1 MRTTVELPPEL
12 MKEVKARAAAQGESL
27 KSLLTRAVATELGKS
42 MNQRDK
48 RTHVR
53 LPLFGNPRLKPVDVE
68 PADIARAF
76 ARDDET
82 VARRAMRRRKK

>member
-12 MKEVKARAAAQGESL
+12 MREVKARAAAQGESL
-27 KSLLTRAVATELGKS
+27 KSLLTRAVANELGKS
-42 MNQRDK
+42 PRPQDK
-48 RTHVR
+48 GNLVR
-53 LPLFGNPRLKPVDVE
+53 LPIFGNPRLKPVVVE
-68 PADIARAF
+68 TADIARAF